1 MMENPQ
7 SVDTRY
13 TAKLFPPAPLKA
25 RRRRS
30 NPSPFLV
37 YSQDNVPLDDLLQDN
52 SSNPNAEPVLEIVTS
67 FYAIEPKVIDVTERP
82 RDILRSVIG
91 RSHKDTLMIINS
103 AVLSQTIRDLV
114 KYYPR

>member
-1 MMENPQ
+1 MEK
-7 SVDTRY
+7 SRFVDTRY

-25 RRRRS
+25 RQRHS

-37 YSQDNVPLDDLLQDN
+37 YSQDNVPLDDLLQEN
-52 SSNPNAEPVLEIVTS
+52 SSDPNAEPVLEIVTS
-67 FYAIEPKVIDVTERP
+67 FHAIDPNRVDATESP

-91 RSHKDTLMIINS
+91 KSHKDTLMMINS
-103 AVLSQTIRDLV
+103 ALLSHTIRDLV